1 MTKCIFQFTDTEPG
15 QVENRKNNT
24 QLRVNKNTTIS
35 LADKTCFQNES

>member
-1 MTKCIFQFTDTEPG
+1 MTKSIFQFTDTEPG
-15 QVENRKNNT
+15 QMENRKNT